1 MLITVLMI
9 AIGGVYLYSI
19 FQPTVNPLVA
29 VGWLLVAIGLAL
41 ASYSAFNWFS
51 NRQPAV

>member
-1 MLITVLMI
+1 MI

-41 ASYSAFNWFS
+41 GVYSAFNWFS